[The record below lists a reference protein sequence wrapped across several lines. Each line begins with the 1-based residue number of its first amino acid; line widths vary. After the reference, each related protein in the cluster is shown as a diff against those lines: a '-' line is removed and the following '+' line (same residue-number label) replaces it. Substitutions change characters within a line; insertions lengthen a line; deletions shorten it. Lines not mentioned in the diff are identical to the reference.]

1 MYLLDTDILIW
12 ILRENKLIIKKVL
25 DLNRKSSLYISVISI
40 AEIYKNIFPSEL
52 IYTEEL
58 LNRHIILDVDRNIA
72 KMAGFYFKEYSKNL
86 KNLSLNDCLIAATAN
101 LSDLTVV
108 SLNKKHF
115 PFKEIKLLDF

>member
-12 ILRENKLIIKKVL
+12 ILRENKSIIKKVL
-25 DLNRKSSLYISVISI
+25 DLSRKSSLYISVISI

-72 KMAGFYFKEYSKNL
+72 KMAGLYFKDYSKNL

-101 LSDLTVV
+101 FSDLIVV

-115 PFKEIKLLDF
+115 PFKGIKLLDF